1 MRPKLLLL
9 IPLLLA
15 GTSLHATVDPF
26 YLSLLR
32 DGQLA
37 FDRKDFPAAARHLR
51 LACFGMLDE
60 PRPLVDCL
68 ARLALA
74 QDRADDLEGFRETFK
89 RLAEV
94 EERFNTYTQ
103 GGVPPELRTAL
114 EARLVARLPAATL
127 ESEAAFR
134 PLVAKKAPAGGTAK
148 KTDSPA
154 PVAKKTDPAPAMVKK
169 PVLPAAATRAPAPG
183 TAAPPPAGAAARPA
197 APIVGPPAPPAAGKP
212 PAAAPSSEAK
222 AEVKAENQAA
232 PKPDSKP
239 LTDAERKKMEQARQ
253 LLSQERPAK
262 ELKQAFELA
271 REVADAHPGA
281 KEAQHLAAEAAY
293 RISRWSEAAAYFRR
307 GGDPGDDEPE
317 RLFYLAVAL
326 HELGDDTAAVAALKR
341 ALPNLRRT
349 PYVDSYAKTILGQ

>member
-1 MRPKLLLL
+1 MRSKLLLL

-15 GTSLHATVDPF
+15 GTSLHAAVDPF
-26 YLSLLR
+26 YLNLLR

-37 FDRKDFPAAARHLR
+37 FDRKDFPAAVRYLR
-51 LACFGMLDE
+51 LACFGMLEE

-68 ARLALA
+68 ARMALA

-94 EERFNTYTQ
+94 EERFNAYTQ
-103 GGVPPELRTAL
+103 GGASPELRTAL

-134 PLVAKKAPAGGTAK
+134 FLVAKKTPAGGTAK

-154 PVAKKTDPAPAMVKK
+154 LVAKKTDPASGVVKK
-169 PVLPAAATRAPAPG
+169 PVVTAATTPAPAPG
-183 TAAPPPAGAAARPA
+183 PATATPPQAGAAGAMTAAAPP
-197 APIVGPPAPPAAGKP
+197 VMGPPAPPAPPVKP
-212 PAAAPSSEAK
+212 L
-222 AEVKAENQAA
+222 EVKAESKSAA
-232 PKPDSKP
+232 KPESKP
-239 LTDAERKKMEQARQ
+239 ITDAERKKMEQVRQ

-262 ELKQAFELA
+262 ELRQAFQLA

-293 RISRWSEAAAYFRR
+293 RISRWSDAAAYFHR
-307 GGDPGDDEPE
+307 GGEPGDDEPE

-326 HELGDDTAAVAALKR
+326 HELGDDTAAAAALKR